1 MDWPILI
8 VMILFFGFMLLLM
21 EILVVPG
28 FGPVGIAAIVFLV
41 IGTYLSWTKLSLA
54 WGIGVTAISMI
65 SVISSII
72 FFKKSGVANRFVL
85 NQNIEDKSSMDIQ
98 AQETSDKIDS
108 PAISIGETGATVSD
122 LRPSG
127 IAEFQDKR
135 LNVIADGIYIKRGC
149 TSGCFLPQVAEETGW
164 SKEEFLSYCCA
175 HKAGLD
181 ADAWKEPETEVYLFT
196 AGVFGADFKEIQSQ

>member
-8 VMILFFGFMLLLM
+8 VMMLFFGFMLLLM

-54 WGIGVTAISMI
+54 WGIGVTAMSII

-72 FFKKSGVANRFVL
+72 FLKKSGVANRFVL
-85 NQNIEDKSSMDIQ
+85 SQNIEDKSSMDIQ
-98 AQETSDKIDS
+98 NPATSGKIDS

-127 IAEFQDKR
+127 IAEFQNKR
-135 LNVIADGIYIKRGC
+135 LNVIADGIYIKRNTRVKIVRIEGNKI
-149 TSGCFLPQVAEETGW
+149 FVEE
-164 SKEEFLSYCCA
+164 E
-175 HKAGLD
+175 
-181 ADAWKEPETEVYLFT
+181 
-196 AGVFGADFKEIQSQ
+196 